1 MPFERC
7 LPILLAV
14 ALVPSYVSAQ
24 VRQVGG
30 HIGVATSFVTVSGRT
45 DPATGQST
53 QTISDRVALVVP
65 IGISI
70 HTSDT
75 IVVDF
80 ETQVAL
86 QLHPPGTAVFNVD
99 PGVIYNFGLAA
110 VGLRLLLPVGATPSA
125 AGLIP
130 LIHKGFVDLGFSTW
144 FLEAAFPIVY
154 HGTGLGTGAFVTF
167 DAVLHTG
174 FEF

>member
-1 MPFERC
+1 MPFKRC
-7 LPILLAV
+7 LPVLLGL

-24 VRQVGG
+24 ARQVGG

-45 DPATGQST
+45 DPVTGKST
-53 QTISDRVALVVP
+53 TTLSDRVPLVVP

-70 HTSDT
+70 HMSDT
-75 IVVDF
+75 IVIDF

-86 QLHPPGTAVFNVD
+86 QLHPAGTTVFNVD
-99 PGVIYNFGLAA
+99 PGIVYNFGPAA
-110 VGLRLLLPVGATPSA
+110 AGLRLLLPVGATPAA

-130 LIHKGFVDLGFSTW
+130 LINKGVVDLGFGTW
-144 FLEAAFPIVY
+144 FVEAAFPIVY
-154 HGTGLGTGAFVTF
+154 HGSGLGTGAFVTF

-174 FEF
+174 IGF